1 MKSASTSLAIFFA
14 STMVYFIAKHLL
26 IDKSMDDM
34 SSMSTILTLGYLV
47 IIIGSQIGINISNTA
62 QLCNG
67 TPQVVPAIMYTIL
80 PNFLIFGT
88 LILLLSIFPGW
99 RAPFSNTIGY
109 MVVSLFM
116 NVKDIFNS
124 LFDSKGNELIDKIC
138 SDHSLVINEMT
149 HINYDSFLS
158 RMATDGLLKSNYK
171 QLPAYKEL
179 WSCISIKNNIADFL
193 WYILTGTLVIT
204 TTYNALLDIKC
215 SYSTKQNASNANK
228 FEEQQVKLSKTQ
240 KPVFYNSST

>member
-80 PNFLIFGT
+80 PIF
-88 LILLLSIFPGW
+88 
-99 RAPFSNTIGY
+99 
-109 MVVSLFM
+109 
-116 NVKDIFNS
+116 
-124 LFDSKGNELIDKIC
+124 
-138 SDHSLVINEMT
+138 
-149 HINYDSFLS
+149 
-158 RMATDGLLKSNYK
+158 
-171 QLPAYKEL
+171 
-179 WSCISIKNNIADFL
+179 
-193 WYILTGTLVIT
+193 
-204 TTYNALLDIKC
+204 
-215 SYSTKQNASNANK
+215 
-228 FEEQQVKLSKTQ
+228 
-240 KPVFYNSST
+240 